1 MNLEK
6 IVITEDVNAQ
16 LQQTLSEVNFTQV
29 AVLVDEN
36 TLTHC
41 YPIIENVLPSHSL
54 IQINS
59 GEEFKTI
66 KTCSTIWKK
75 LTSHAFDRKGLLIN
89 LGGGVIGD
97 MGGFCA
103 RTYKRGLQ
111 FINLPTTLLA
121 QVDASIGGKL
131 GIDFEGL
138 KNHIGLF
145 SEPDQVIV
153 DPVFLNSL
161 PKEEL
166 TSGFAE
172 VIKHNL
178 IADVANWNRLNK
190 LQLNDINWVNTI
202 RHSIEIKKRVVE
214 EDPFESGKRK
224 ILNFGHTIGHAV
236 ESYRMLMGKRIL
248 HGEAVA
254 LGMIA
259 ETQLS
264 YQKKMITEYE
274 KDAIEE
280 YIDSK
285 FNRIDI
291 KADEIEKVVS
301 YAVQDK
307 KNEDNTILAA
317 LLDGIGSARWD
328 IQLTS
333 EEAKASLRYY
343 ANYT

>member
-291 KADEIEKVVS
+291 EADEIEKVVS

-307 KNEDNTILAA
+307 KNEGNTILAA

>member
-307 KNEDNTILAA
+307 KNEGNTILAA

>member
-1 MNLEK
+1 MSLEK
-6 IVITEDVNAQ
+6 IVITDQANAQ
-16 LQQTLSEVNFTQV
+16 LQQTLSEINFTQL

-41 YPIIENVLPSHSL
+41 YPIIENVLPPHSV

-66 KTCSTIWKK
+66 ETCSSIWKM
-75 LTSHAFDRKGLLIN
+75 LTEHAFDRKGLLIN

-153 DPVFLNSL
+153 DPVFLRSL
-161 PKEEL
+161 PKNEL

-178 IADVANWNRLNK
+178 IADIDNWNRLNK
-190 LQLNDINWVNTI
+190 LQLDDINWLDTI
-202 RHSIEIKKRVVE
+202 RHSVEIKKKIVE
-214 EDPFESGKRK
+214 EDPLEGGKRK
-224 ILNFGHTIGHAV
+224 ILNFGHTVGHAV
-236 ESYRMLMGKRIL
+236 ESYRMLNGKRIL

-274 KDAIEE
+274 RDAIEE

-285 FNRIDI
+285 FTRINI
-291 KADEIEKVVS
+291 EADEIEEILS
-301 YAVQDK
+301 YAIQDK
-307 KNEDNTILAA
+307 KNKGNRIFAA
-317 LLDGIGSARWD
+317 LLDGIGSAGWD

-333 EEAKASLRYY
+333 EEVKASLRYY

>member
-16 LQQTLSEVNFTQV
+16 LQKTLSEVNFTQV
-29 AVLVDEN
+29 AVLVDDN

-291 KADEIEKVVS
+291 EADEIEKVVS

-307 KNEDNTILAA
+307 KNEGNTILAA

>member
-1 MNLEK
+1 MSLEK
-6 IVITEDVNAQ
+6 IVITDEANAQ
-16 LQQTLSEVNFTQV
+16 LQQTLSEINFTQL

-41 YPIIENVLPSHSL
+41 YPIIENVLPPHSL

-66 KTCSTIWKK
+66 ETCSSIWKM
-75 LTSHAFDRKGLLIN
+75 LTENAFDRKGLLIN

-153 DPVFLNSL
+153 DPVFLRSL
-161 PKEEL
+161 PKNEL

-178 IADVANWNRLNK
+178 IADIDNWNRLNK
-190 LQLNDINWVNTI
+190 LQLDDINWLDTI
-202 RHSIEIKKRVVE
+202 RHSVEIKKKIVE
-214 EDPFESGKRK
+214 EDPLEGGKRK
-224 ILNFGHTIGHAV
+224 ILNFGHTVGHAV
-236 ESYRMLMGKRIL
+236 ESYRMLNGKRIL
-248 HGEAVA
+248 
-254 LGMIA
+254 
-259 ETQLS
+259 
-264 YQKKMITEYE
+264 
-274 KDAIEE
+274 
-280 YIDSK
+280 
-285 FNRIDI
+285 
-291 KADEIEKVVS
+291 
-301 YAVQDK
+301 
-307 KNEDNTILAA
+307 
-317 LLDGIGSARWD
+317 
-328 IQLTS
+328 
-333 EEAKASLRYY
+333 
-343 ANYT
+343 